1 MDKTKRIKKLK
12 EIPSKPGVYLF
23 FNIAKE
29 LIYIGKATS
38 LKSRVR
44 SYFSGQKTPRPIEEM
59 LHEVENIKWEETD
72 SVLEAIILEAKYI
85 KKFQPKYNVLGKDD
99 KSWNYLVITKEK
111 FPRLEAI
118 REHDL
123 TKSLL
128 ISKSPNL
135 KIQRLNGQPIDK
147 RFVFGPFPGLN
158 TTAVLKILRQI
169 FKFST
174 CKENQKKTC
183 FYYQIH
189 QCLGVCTNEIS
200 ADDYKKVVVKPMV
213 MFLQGKKKTLL
224 RDLNKRMKI
233 ASKNENFEEAKRL
246 RDQIFNLNKIQD
258 FTLLNKSFLEI
269 GQEKSEQ
276 ENIRI
281 EGYDISN
288 LGPTGMVGSMVVFEN
303 NEAQKSAYRKFKIK
317 TVSGQSDVD
326 CLAEIFER
334 RLNHDAWP
342 LPYLFLIDGGKPQ
355 VNKIYAIARA
365 RGLNIPV
372 VGLAKGRE
380 RKRND
385 LVIENANLE
394 QQQWIHRNLSVLI
407 RLRDEAHRFAI
418 NYQRSLRKIS

>member
-1 MDKTKRIKKLK
+1 MDYRKQKNKTKN
-12 EIPSKPGVYLF
+12 IPHKPGVYLF
-23 FNIAKE
+23 FNINKE

-38 LKSRVR
+38 LKNRVR

-111 FPRLEAI
+111 FPRLEAV

-123 TKSLL
+123 QKNLSSSKSLN
-128 ISKSPNL
+128 P
-135 KIQRLNGQPIDK
+135 KIQRLSGQPIDK

-158 TTAVLKILRQI
+158 TTAALKILRQI

-174 CKENQKKTC
+174 CRENQEKPC

-189 QCLGVCTNEIS
+189 QCPGVCTNEIT
-200 ADDYKKVVVKPMV
+200 AADYKKVVVKPLA
-213 MFLQGKKKTLL
+213 MFLRGKKKNLL
-224 RDLNKRMKI
+224 RDLNKLMKI

-246 RDQIFNLNKIQD
+246 RDQIFNLSKIQD

-269 GQEKSEQ
+269 DKEKSEQ
-276 ENIRI
+276 KNIRI

-317 TVSGQSDVD
+317 TVAGQSDVD

-334 RLNHDAWP
+334 RLKHDDWP

-355 VNKIYAIARA
+355 VNKIYSLAKKYN
-365 RGLNIPV
+365 LHIPI
-372 VGLAKGRE
+372 VGLAKGKE

-385 LVIENANLE
+385 LVIENANFE
-394 QQQWIHRNLSVLI
+394 KQKWIHENLTVLI
-407 RLRDEAHRFAI
+407 RVRDEAHRFAI
-418 NYQRSLRKIS
+418 NYQRSLRKIK